1 MPYTGIMKF
10 KLIILLIVF
19 FCTCQKKP
27 SLYEVASKGCYVEW
41 HIQTHDSTEIVIEGW
56 GTAQIAYK
64 DTIYRMDSYNG
75 NRNILGLPYDTWIFD
90 HCQWEFIGYGVTQFH
105 NDIINNN

>member
-1 MPYTGIMKF
+1 MKP

-19 FCTCQKKP
+19 FCTCQKEP
-27 SLYEVASKGCYVEW
+27 SPYEVASKGCYVEW
-41 HIQTHDSTEIVIEGW
+41 HVQTHVYTQIVIEGW

-64 DTIYRMDSYNG
+64 DSIYRMDSYKG
-75 NRNILGLPYDTWIFD
+75 NRNILELPYVAWIFN
-90 HCQWEFIGYGVTQFH
+90 HWQWEIAGNGVTQFH